1 MLFRI
6 HMQWIEASSKQSR
19 YSSRPICLKY
29 QLSGSQS
36 QISTYKFMWG
46 NSSTLINVI
55 TQKSKKS
62 KKDKKDTDVEQVV
75 CTDVTTS
82 LI

>member
-55 TQKSKKS
+55 TYTSYALGLL
-62 KKDKKDTDVEQVV
+62 DLGLGLLIVV
-75 CTDVTTS
+75 
-82 LI
+82 LIVVLVIVS